1 MREGFKINTPVLICL
16 AFVFRLLF
24 SNMNAYAAMDVSANK
39 HFIKSHPTSNLKKER
54 RRDNEVVTASTLAG
68 EQVVQELA
76 EENPESEDDSAHPK
90 KSTLLFVLFSYL
102 KGTFDAPKPGVP
114 FDFFKCSL
122 SPKKYL
128 AISVLRI

>member
-24 SNMNAYAAMDVSANK
+24 SNMNAYASMDVSASK

-54 RRDNEVVTASTLAG
+54 RRDNEIVSASVLG
-68 EQVVQELA
+68 NEQVVQELA
-76 EENPESEDDSAHPK
+76 EENPEGEDDSAQLK
-90 KSTLLFVLFSYL
+90 KSALLFVLFSYL
-102 KGTFDAPKPGVP
+102 KGTFDSPKSGIPY
-114 FDFFKCSL
+114 DFFKCNL
-122 SPKKYL
+122 YPKKYL